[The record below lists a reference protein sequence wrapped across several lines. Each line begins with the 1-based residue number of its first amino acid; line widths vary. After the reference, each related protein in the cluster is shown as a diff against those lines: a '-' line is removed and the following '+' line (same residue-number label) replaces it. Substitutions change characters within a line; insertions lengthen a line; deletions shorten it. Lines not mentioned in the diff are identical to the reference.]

1 MKTCIHLKIK
11 AKKYLLRLSPHQLE
25 PTGTGEEEA
34 GWRRLDAGMGCGD
47 RCGFGLQCGLGGE
60 RWCRVALP
68 NSFSLSLTPGL
79 LIYFGYGMW
88 NSTLEISAREEAL
101 HQSTY
106 QRYDVDVDP
115 FSVDDGFSYATEGES
130 YPDWGPPEDKGF
142 SYQQM
147 AGAKESHRT
156 SSRSKSK
163 GRHKPSS
170 EALIANDELDY
181 SPE

>member
-1 MKTCIHLKIK
+1 MKLPRHLVCT
-11 AKKYLLRLSPHQLE
+11 A
-25 PTGTGEEEA
+25 A
-34 GWRRLDAGMGCGD
+34 
-47 RCGFGLQCGLGGE
+47 
-60 RWCRVALP
+60 ALP
-68 NSFSLSLTPGL
+68 LLLTACGGDASPQASAPPPPLSKAVGGALQACA
-79 LIYFGYGMW
+79 
-88 NSTLEISAREEAL
+88 TL
-101 HQSTY
+101 STY